1 MLGSK
6 SPEPGPEFVEV
17 GEGEEVLVGKLV
29 GEEGEAMVKHE
40 E

>member
-1 MLGSK
+1 
-6 SPEPGPEFVEV
+6 V